1 MRNRLKYIFITFLVI
16 SSVALASIT
25 GNISI
30 FFSPKDKCD
39 EVLIKELLTTKKELN
54 IAIYSLTKPNI
65 AEAITQ
71 LKKNGVTVRMVVD
84 NQQAGG
90 KYSLDEY
97 LISNNVSLLRDKH
110 SGLMHNKFAVIDG
123 QVVLTGSY
131 NWTNGATYK
140 NDENLIIIRSVEAA
154 QRFNTEFSRLWR
166 ENQ

>member
-1 MRNRLKYIFITFLVI
+1 MKKHIKYNLTIFCLICSLGFAAVT
-16 SSVALASIT
+16 S
-25 GNISI
+25 NISI
-30 FFSPKDKCD
+30 YFSPKDKCD
-39 EVLIKELLTTKKELN
+39 EILINELLNAKQEVN
-54 IAIYSLTKPNI
+54 IAIYSLTKLNI
-65 AEAITQ
+65 GEAIAK
-71 LKKNGVTVRMVVD
+71 LKKRGVKIRVVVD

-97 LISNNVSLLRDKH
+97 LIAQQIPLLRDKH

-140 NDENLIIIRSVEAA
+140 NDENLIIIRSLEAA
-154 QRFNTEFSRLWR
+154 QRFNTEFSRLWQ